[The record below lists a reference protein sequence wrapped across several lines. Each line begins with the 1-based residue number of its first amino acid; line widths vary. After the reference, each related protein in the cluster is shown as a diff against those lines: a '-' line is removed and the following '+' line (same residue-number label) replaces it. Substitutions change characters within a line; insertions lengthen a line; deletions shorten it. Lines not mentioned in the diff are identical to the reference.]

1 MAEDKAQLA
10 LEEAPRPRGGFAGGP
25 EGMLRLGVDA
35 SNLRRGGGITH
46 LACLL
51 SAMRPREH
59 GIESVVV
66 WGGEKTLQALPTAAW
81 LRKNRDRRLDGPLAQ
96 RAYWQWRVL
105 PRLARAQADIL
116 FLPGGSGGGGFR
128 PYVAMSQNLLPF
140 QPSEMRRY
148 GMSWMRLKLRLLQV
162 IQGRTFRGA
171 DGVIFLNDYA
181 RDVVSDTLGYNLAEV
196 AVIPHGCQERF
207 RCRPRPQRS
216 IGEYSVR
223 SPFRILYVSTID
235 QYKHAW
241 DVCHAVALLRRRGL
255 SITLTLVGSG
265 YGPALRHLRK
275 TVLEADPAGEFLH
288 YRGPV
293 EHEEVAAIYQ
303 AADLF
308 VFASSCEN
316 FPIILL
322 EAMASG
328 LPIACSA
335 TPPMPA
341 ILGDAGVYF
350 DAESPEEIARAL
362 ETLIERPDLR
372 ARNAQLAYDRA
383 QNYTWD
389 RCASETLEFI
399 VSVGR
404 AVRGRKQAPLGVAPD

>member
-1 MAEDKAQLA
+1 MKEGKAQAA
-10 LEEAPRPRGGFAGGP
+10 LKKKARPCGGFGYGQERA
-25 EGMLRLGVDA
+25 LRLGIDA

-51 SAMRPREH
+51 AAMRPWEH

-66 WGGEKTLQALPTAAW
+66 WGGGKTLDALPKAEW
-81 LRKNRDRRLDGPLAQ
+81 LQKEHDRLLDGPLAR
-96 RAYWQWRVL
+96 RAYWQWRIL
-105 PRLARAQADIL
+105 PKLARARVDIL
-116 FLPGGSGGGGFR
+116 FLPGGSGGAGFK

-140 QPSEMRRY
+140 QAREMRRY
-148 GMSWMRLKLRLLQV
+148 GISWMRLKLRLLQAV
-162 IQGRTFRGA
+162 QGRTFQRA
-171 DGVIFLNDYA
+171 DGVIFLNEYA
-181 RDVVSDTLGYNLAEV
+181 RDVVSGGLGSSLGRV
-196 AVIPHGCQERF
+196 AVIPHGCQEQF
-207 RCRPRPQRS
+207 RYVPRPQRP
-216 IGEYSVR
+216 IGEYSVQ
-223 SPFRILYVSTID
+223 SPFRVLYVSTID
-235 QYKHAW
+235 QYKHPW
-241 DVCHAVALLRRRGL
+241 HVCSAVALLRRRGL
-255 SITLTLVGSG
+255 PITLALVGSG
-265 YGPALRHLRK
+265 YGPALRRLRK
-275 TVLEADPAGEFLH
+275 TISEADPAGEFLE

-293 EHEEVAAIYQ
+293 EHEEVVAIYQ

-316 FPIILL
+316 FPIILM

-328 LPIACSA
+328 LPIASSA

-350 DAESPEEIARAL
+350 DADSPEEIAGAL
-362 ETLIERPDLR
+362 ETLMERPDLR
-372 ARNAQLAYDRA
+372 VRNAQLAYDRA

-404 AVRGRKQAPLGVAPD
+404 AVRGTEAGTAGCGAR